1 MQKNPNER
9 LGARGIDE
17 IINHPFF
24 DGIDW
29 EGVKR
34 QETPLPLTQECEVFY
49 PSYTTTTRSLSKN
62 YFDAFSHYVDGTDRY
77 KQKQQVKGIL
87 LAWLHSDLSHPTLS
101 SLTPSCYGQ
110 VPYRGVNNGMT
121 NGSANEYY
129 RFMNKNDLIQ
139 HCSNEIAL
147 YPETINLLKTMTTR
161 IEESSILFEG
171 ERCVCK
177 WRAWG

>member
-1 MQKNPNER
+1 M
-9 LGARGIDE
+9 
-17 IINHPFF
+17 
-24 DGIDW
+24 
-29 EGVKR
+29 KR

-87 LAWLHSDLSHPTLS
+87 LAWLHSDLSHPTLN

-121 NGSANEYY
+121 NGSATEYY

-147 YPETINLLKTMTTR
+147 YPETINLLKTMTIR